1 MIIRKQRALSICT
14 VACSGGAL
22 FGSTSKRCK
31 LAILHRTAI
40 SNLGLEISF
49 SPQPSSALKIQDGG
63 QTFREGSL
71 SVRSPKIHLH
81 CRLFVRKT
89 WFSGGKSNGTAFST
103 GNYPEK
109 KNTFRLQMYSCFL
122 VFAGIIGKS
131 LYHLFRPTSTMLL
144 DKIRGL
150 CQASLLIQIVEP
162 RLSQKNSQLC
172 VKGTRSSRSIYCIVP
187 FDGEFSPVFP
197 YK

>member
-1 MIIRKQRALSICT
+1 M
-14 VACSGGAL
+14 
-22 FGSTSKRCK
+22 
-31 LAILHRTAI
+31 ILHRTAI

-89 WFSGGKSNGTAFST
+89 WLFRWEIQWNGLFHWKLSG
-103 GNYPEK
+103 K
-109 KNTFRLQMYSCFL
+109 KNTFRLQMNSCFL

-131 LYHLFRPTSTMLL
+131 LYHLFRPTSTMPP

-150 CQASLLIQIVEP
+150 CRASLLMQIVEP

-187 FDGEFSPVFP
+187 SDG
-197 YK
+197 